1 MFTKLKR
8 IKPLLKA
15 TKNQKFSM
23 QRKLMIYLIVILT
36 AFFLILTVV
45 LTFFGIFSDN
55 DKQLSNI
62 INVYH
67 TDVSK
72 NINKYCNNLSARGIK
87 LAKDLSAEYNE
98 LAELSDI
105 ELKDFNDSPYLIKPL
120 EEKFY
125 IHINNALQSVN
136 CSGAYFILD
145 ATVNSQIDRAED
157 SRSSL
162 YLRYVNINVSNPV
175 TPYITYY
182 RGIPDIARVYGI
194 ELHNR
199 WNLEADI
206 SRIPEFNKLKHMKSE
221 DLADET
227 YIWSK
232 RISIAGTWENA
243 MILCVPIRDARNR
256 FVGMCG
262 FEVSELYFMLLYPGF
277 KSDYGSMTT
286 VLAASDGKELNLST
300 GLKGGVEDTY
310 PVAGEKFNIIYKKY
324 LNIYKNESSYDTSYV
339 GIQKLL
345 DISEYDK
352 WYSVTL
358 LPIDN
363 YNSYIFLR
371 RIKLAAVGI
380 ITLIVV
386 AVLSAYMSNR
396 FVAPIVDNLQLLREE
411 SVASRNSGRKSGI
424 LEIDELVNFL
434 NLKSQNSDEKLPPKL
449 EKVVDKFIEKLKDLS
464 PQERIIFNYYIE
476 GHDMESLPGLTYIS
490 LETIKKHNLNI
501 YKKLGINS
509 LDELII
515 YIDLLK
521 RCSRINEL
529 Y

>member
-1 MFTKLKR
+1 
-8 IKPLLKA
+8 
-15 TKNQKFSM
+15 
-23 QRKLMIYLIVILT
+23 
-36 AFFLILTVV
+36 
-45 LTFFGIFSDN
+45 
-55 DKQLSNI
+55 
-62 INVYH
+62 
-67 TDVSK
+67 
-72 NINKYCNNLSARGIK
+72 
-87 LAKDLSAEYNE
+87 
-98 LAELSDI
+98 
-105 ELKDFNDSPYLIKPL
+105 
-120 EEKFY
+120 
-125 IHINNALQSVN
+125 
-136 CSGAYFILD
+136 
-145 ATVNSQIDRAED
+145 
-157 SRSSL
+157 
-162 YLRYVNINVSNPV
+162 
-175 TPYITYY
+175 
-182 RGIPDIARVYGI
+182 
-194 ELHNR
+194 
-199 WNLEADI
+199 
-206 SRIPEFNKLKHMKSE
+206 
-221 DLADET
+221 
-227 YIWSK
+227 
-232 RISIAGTWENA
+232 
-243 MILCVPIRDARNR
+243 
-256 FVGMCG
+256 
-262 FEVSELYFMLLYPGF
+262 MLLYPGF

-358 LPIDN
+358 LQIDN

-411 SVASRNSGRKSGI
+411 SAASRNSGRKSGI